1 MSDEMPEGGESGG
14 EGTRSAHD
22 VAAAEL
28 VSFVERHEKLEED
41 RKAVVA
47 QQKEVMDEA
56 KTRGYDVRA
65 LKKVIA
71 LRRMDR
77 DDLAEHE
84 ALVDIY
90 RDALKV

>member
-1 MSDEMPEGGESGG
+1 MDESDSAGDAG
-14 EGTRSAHD
+14 RSPHE

-47 QQKEVMDEA
+47 QQKEVMAEA
-56 KTRGYDVRA
+56 KSRGYDVRA
-65 LKKVIA
+65 LKKVIVM
-71 LRRMDR
+71 RRMDR
-77 DDLAEHE
+77 DQLAEEE
-84 ALVDIY
+84 ALIEMY